1 MATDTCDPSQQYE
14 TTRNYQG
21 VNNIPIKKTLKKKN
35 FTIYNTESSFNLDMQ
50 NSLLVEAVLT

>member
-21 VNNIPIKKTLKKKN
+21 VNNIPIKNLKKN

-50 NSLLVEAVLT
+50 NSFLVEAVLT